1 VKPPA
6 SPSGSGRPFCST
18 FPKSRKIDLNPSHPY
33 LYKHEQEMECVIE
46 EEKTQEIQEFSIQEL
61 NQMREAIET
70 MSKFNQ
76 IEVLR
81 ILNDNKDATLNEN
94 KYGVHVNLTDLKPS
108 ILFLLKK
115 YIQYVNTQEMNLNE
129 VEKQKEEFKNSFFTG
144 TGGK

>member
-1 VKPPA
+1 
-6 SPSGSGRPFCST
+6 
-18 FPKSRKIDLNPSHPY
+18 
-33 LYKHEQEMECVIE
+33 MECVIE
-46 EEKTQEIQEFSIQEL
+46 EEKQTIQPIQEFSIQEL

-76 IEVLR
+76 VEVLR

-115 YIQYVNTQEMNLNE
+115 YIQYVNAQEMNLNE
-129 VEKQKEEFKNSFFTG
+129 VEKQKEDFKNNFFAG
-144 TGGK
+144 SGSAGK

>member
-1 VKPPA
+1 
-6 SPSGSGRPFCST
+6 
-18 FPKSRKIDLNPSHPY
+18 
-33 LYKHEQEMECVIE
+33 MECVIE
-46 EEKTQEIQEFSIQEL
+46 EEHQSQPIHEFTIQEL

-108 ILFLLKK
+108 ILALLKK
-115 YIQYVNTQEMNLNE
+115 YIQYVNTQEINLNE
-129 VEKQKEEFKNSFFTG
+129 VEKQKEEFKNSFFTAA
-144 TGGK
+144 K